1 MQEVYSNTNPRS
13 GTLTRIQDSFVEK
26 PHGRRSDGH
35 VLQHQGGRRFVPPSA
50 GLLNRAW
57 TFARVTTR
65 AVTNLATNAGATI
78 LAQSMRLGSVRPAP
92 DAGEAP
98 AEASETHGD
107 APGNS
112 AAPAA
117 EHQPTLSVQL
127 TPTTLTDAAESR
139 LARASVKATEDD
151 QPSGSGRLALAV
163 TMPLMEQRDSAM
175 ADGQAGNLQRSEPG
189 SASGRRNARV
199 AANSIFWEPASA
211 AAQLRAHSELAART
225 AARESQPRLSQSSG
239 QVAEQEIGVPAAD
252 SASQAGL
259 GSHIAA
265 DAPFGA
271 ETQAPVDTAR
281 GRPPRL
287 PALGGKLPAA
297 ALHAQEAPPRKPVP
311 RMARKPLAAYA
322 VGAAADRLKA
332 LEQTQRRPAHAREVS
347 QDRGHERSL

>member
-26 PHGRRSDGH
+26 QHGRRSDGF

-78 LAQSMRLGSVRPAP
+78 LAQSMRLGSVRPAA
-92 DAGEAP
+92 DAAESP
-98 AEASETHGD
+98 AEVSEAHGD
-107 APGNS
+107 ASGGS

-117 EHQPTLSVQL
+117 EHQPTLGVQ
-127 TPTTLTDAAESR
+127 PPRTTLSGPGDPCIS
-139 LARASVKATEDD
+139 RASVHSAEDSEPD
-151 QPSGSGRLALAV
+151 RLTSAV
-163 TMPLMEQRDSAM
+163 TLPLIGQRDSALT
-175 ADGQAGNLQRSEPG
+175 DEVAGSLQRSEPG
-189 SASGRRNARV
+189 SASARRKARV

-211 AAQLRAHSELAART
+211 AAQLRAHSELAAHT
-225 AARESQPRLSQSSG
+225 AARESQARMSQSSG
-239 QVAEQEIGVPAAD
+239 QLPQQDIGVPAAD
-252 SASQAGL
+252 GANQAGL
-259 GSHIAA
+259 GLQTAA
-265 DAPFGA
+265 DAPLGA
-271 ETQAPVDTAR
+271 VPQAPVDTAR

-287 PALGGKLPAA
+287 PALGANLPPA
-297 ALHAQEAPPRKPVP
+297 ALHAQDAPPRKPVP

-347 QDRGHERSL
+347 RDRSHERSL